1 MKKLKFVT
9 AVAVLLTA
17 LSVHAD
23 SNTECWTDS
32 NGNTHCTT
40 TESSKDD
47 ITPKGAY

>member
-1 MKKLKFVT
+1 MKTYKFVT
-9 AVAVLLTA
+9 ALAVLLTA
-17 LSVHAD
+17 LAVHAD
-23 SNTECWTDS
+23 SETQCWTDN